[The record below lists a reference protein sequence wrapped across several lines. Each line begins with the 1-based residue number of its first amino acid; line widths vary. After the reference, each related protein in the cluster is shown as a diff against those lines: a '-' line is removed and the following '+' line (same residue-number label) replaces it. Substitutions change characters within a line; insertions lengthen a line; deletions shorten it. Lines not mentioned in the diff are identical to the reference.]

1 MTQHLLQGRQE
12 KEILWFQR
20 RDALKAAAAW
30 VAMGGLPAAM
40 AQQRSNIVQL
50 TGDATLNG
58 SRLSPQHTIQTG
70 DVIQT
75 GPGANLVF
83 AIGNSA
89 FQVRQNSRLS
99 VERGATLN
107 AVSLLRL
114 LTGAVAS
121 VWSKGVNRAIVM
133 PTLTAGIRG
142 TGVYAEIFADQGN
155 RNYFC
160 NCYGTVDLGAG
171 SDRQVSQAQ
180 YHQSFWADAEPR
192 NGRYLSPAQALN
204 HTDEELEFLARLVNQ
219 RTAWQ
224 IAGRK
229 GIKDGRGQM
238 GY

>member
-58 SRLSPQHTIQTG
+58 SRLSPEHTIQTG
-70 DVIQT
+70 DEIQT
-75 GPGANLVF
+75 GPGASLVF

-99 VERGATLN
+99 VERGTTLH

-121 VWSKGVNRAIVM
+121 VWGKGVNRAIVM

-142 TGVYAEIFADQGN
+142 TGVYAEIFAAQGN

-160 NCYGTVDLGAG
+160 NCYGTVDLDAG
-171 SDRQVSQAQ
+171 NDKQVSQAQ

-204 HTDEELEFLARLVNQ
+204 HTDEELEFLARLVDQ

-229 GIKDGRGQM
+229 GVKDGRGQIT
-238 GY
+238 Y

>member
-1 MTQHLLQGRQE
+1 M
-12 KEILWFQR
+12 
-20 RDALKAAAAW
+20 
-30 VAMGGLPAAM
+30 
-40 AQQRSNIVQL
+40 
-50 TGDATLNG
+50 
-58 SRLSPQHTIQTG
+58 
-70 DVIQT
+70 
-75 GPGANLVF
+75 
-83 AIGNSA
+83 
-89 FQVRQNSRLS
+89 
-99 VERGATLN
+99 ERGTTLN

-121 VWSKGVNRAIVM
+121 VWGKGVNRAIVM

-142 TGVYAEIFADQGN
+142 TGVYAEIFADQGD

-171 SDRQVSQAQ
+171 SDKQVSRAQ

-204 HTDEELEFLARLVNQ
+204 HTDEELEFLARLVDQ
-219 RTAWQ
+219 HTAWQ

-238 GY
+238 TY